1 MHVACGA
8 RKRDCKM
15 NKERIF
21 IKIKELQDKME
32 ALDQRLSNPEEPVS
46 ALDLDTQ
53 LMYLRLMYDTY
64 LSLRDEN
71 RPEGKRRTAR
81 GRKDQQ
87 ESEVEEEQPE
97 TLETSLPLK
106 FAEEEPELQPQRPA
120 SERKSRKAAAATAE
134 VQPDKSDPQPETVQ
148 EQPEVP
154 EEKPVESAPAAA
166 ETEKE
171 PAAEPIEKEME
182 EPVAETK
189 SEAEELPEVDLNLME
204 EEPHVH
210 DIDLNAIEFED
221 EPDGDEDE
229 EAPVSSK
236 KASEDTY
243 APYYPGLNPK
253 AMEGE
258 PETGYPSYSGKSGQT
273 LGEHFAHQFPSLN
286 DQLSHKKG
294 EDRSLGSRKQRDQI
308 NDLTKSI
315 DLNLKFTFVRELF
328 NGNAKLLSE
337 ELNNLN
343 ECVRLETALSLFE
356 EMKQKYRWKEEAEAV
371 QQLYELILRKF
382 AR

>member
-1 MHVACGA
+1 
-8 RKRDCKM
+8 M

-32 ALDQRLSNPEEPVS
+32 VLDQRLSNPEEPVS

-53 LMYLRLMYDTY
+53 LMYLRLMYDSY

-71 RPEGKRRTAR
+71 RPEVKRRASK
-81 GRKDQQ
+81 GRKDVPDV
-87 ESEVEEEQPE
+87 EAEEEEVVEQPE
-97 TLETSLPLK
+97 SNETSLPLK
-106 FAEEEPELQPQRPA
+106 FAEEEPAEVQPKKQV
-120 SERKSRKAAAATAE
+120 SERKPKKAAAATAV
-134 VQPDKSDPQPETVQ
+134 VQPAVSEHQPETVP
-148 EQPEVP
+148 EQPETL
-154 EEKPVESAPAAA
+154 EEDGNDASMEVSGTSTASEEEHS
-166 ETEKE
+166 ENKE
-171 PAAEPIEKEME
+171 PEVVE
-182 EPVAETK
+182 EPK
-189 SEAEELPEVDLNLME
+189 SEEMPEVDLNLME
-204 EEPHVH
+204 EEPQVH

-221 EPDGDEDE
+221 EPDGDEDDE
-229 EAPVSSK
+229 VPVSSK
-236 KASEDTY
+236 KTSDDAY

-258 PETGYPSYSGKSGQT
+258 PETGFPSYSGKSGLT
-273 LGEHFAHQFPSLN
+273 LGEHFANQFPSLN